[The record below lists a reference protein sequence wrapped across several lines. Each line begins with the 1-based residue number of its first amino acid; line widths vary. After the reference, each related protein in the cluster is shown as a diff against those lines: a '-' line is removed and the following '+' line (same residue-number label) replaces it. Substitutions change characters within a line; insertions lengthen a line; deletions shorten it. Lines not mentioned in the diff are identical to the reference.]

1 MGRRVTRMGKD
12 KENKRSS
19 DRGMEWVFCLFSDL
33 TFKRVYDM
41 NLLRW
46 SEGKKD
52 GESPSLQG

>member
-1 MGRRVTRMGKD
+1 MGKD